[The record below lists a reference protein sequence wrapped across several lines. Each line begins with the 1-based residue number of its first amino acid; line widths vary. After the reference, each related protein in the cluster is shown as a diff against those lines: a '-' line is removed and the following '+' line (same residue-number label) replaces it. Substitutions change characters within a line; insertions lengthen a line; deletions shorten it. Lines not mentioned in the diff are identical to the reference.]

1 MIFCVGMSVG
11 VVICLCGAVQVFFA
25 CSVIM
30 LVRICGCQV
39 RAYLIF
45 CCVARLECVGELCGC
60 GFVLG

>member
-1 MIFCVGMSVG
+1 M
-11 VVICLCGAVQVFFA
+11 VICLCGAVQVFFA